1 MVLNGCPHYDEVLE
15 NLIERPNFLRDPV
28 IPVAWV
34 PILSVSMIFV
44 KIVRVRLLFIGLYW
58 LSPEGIGALYVHL
71 CNHKRPVLIGDIEM
85 LFEFSLVKAKGKRW
99 H

>member
-1 MVLNGCPHYDEVLE
+1 MVINRCPHYDEVLE

-28 IPVAWV
+28 FLEIGVPV
-34 PILSVSMIFV
+34 LSVSMIFV
-44 KIVRVRLLFIGLYW
+44 KIVRVRSLFIGLYW

-85 LFEFSLVKAKGKRW
+85 LFEFSLVKAKGKKW